1 MKKTSTTNIL
11 AKIFKK
17 TPEKKVKKKT
27 KPKVAKKSTP
37 PKAKVVK
44 KNIPVKKTK
53 TKKVTATKIK
63 KNLKTVSKKAAPE
76 KVEIKTDN
84 LRISKSN
91 EVKPEIKK
99 VKKQET
105 EKREYKVKDYVVYPK
120 HGVGQITEFKKIN
133 IGGIDVETYVL
144 KFEKD
149 KANGMVP
156 VNKQSH
162 LRPLATINQVNKC
175 ISILKS
181 KPKIKRSMWSRRAQ
195 EYEAKISS
203 GKIYELAE
211 VVRDLNKGDDLMVDQ
226 SYSERQL
233 FEKAYERI
241 LSEFQIVMGVSL
253 EDTQKKLDKALKRNL
268 EGQPKTIA
276 APTKIKDPA
285 ADPDADSVQ
294 ITDTENLTSG
304 DQLQAVERVLKRTRG
319 IASYEIISEKKLIG
333 LLEPWLGTGNVT
345 ADLPIPVMIDVIL
358 NPEKRFNEKGLRIEL
373 SAVAPGAKLDTHG
386 RWRQNLERGLQTMRI
401 LAGLILMLVTIAT
414 ATVIIFAT
422 RAGLGTNKET
432 VEVLHLIGAH
442 DKFISR
448 QFERQFLTLS
458 LLSCIIGYGAAAGIF
473 HMLFILMTDMEDMQF
488 YLLLLGVPFLS
499 ILMTWLII
507 RNFVIRTLAKA
518 L

>member
-17 TPEKKVKKKT
+17 TPEKKKNKKT
-27 KPKVAKKSTP
+27 VAKVTKKS
-37 PKAKVVK
+37 KAKVFK
-44 KNIPVKKTK
+44 KINPIKKAKVEKKTI
-53 TKKVTATKIK
+53 AKIK
-63 KNLKTVSKKAAPE
+63 KNLKTVGAKTIPQ
-76 KVEIKTDN
+76 KVEVTSN
-84 LRISKSN
+84 LRIPKSN

-162 LRPLATINQVNKC
+162 LRLLATINQVNKC
-175 ISILKS
+175 ITILKS
-181 KPKIKRSMWSRRAQ
+181 KPKVKRSMWSRRAQ

-241 LSEFQIVMGVSL
+241 LSEFQIIMGLSL

-268 EGQPKTIA
+268 EGQGQAKVLA
-276 APTKIKDPA
+276 VPTKLAELNAPEA
-285 ADPDADSVQ
+285 
-294 ITDTENLTSG
+294 
-304 DQLQAVERVLKRTRG
+304 
-319 IASYEIISEKKLIG
+319 
-333 LLEPWLGTGNVT
+333 EP
-345 ADLPIPVMIDVIL
+345 
-358 NPEKRFNEKGLRIEL
+358 
-373 SAVAPGAKLDTHG
+373 
-386 RWRQNLERGLQTMRI
+386 
-401 LAGLILMLVTIAT
+401 IAT
-414 ATVIIFAT
+414 T
-422 RAGLGTNKET
+422 
-432 VEVLHLIGAH
+432 
-442 DKFISR
+442 
-448 QFERQFLTLS
+448 
-458 LLSCIIGYGAAAGIF
+458 
-473 HMLFILMTDMEDMQF
+473 ED
-488 YLLLLGVPFLS
+488 
-499 ILMTWLII
+499 
-507 RNFVIRTLAKA
+507 
-518 L
+518 

>member
-27 KPKVAKKSTP
+27 KVKVVKKSVA

-44 KNIPVKKTK
+44 KSVAPKAKVVKKTK
-53 TKKVTATKIK
+53 AIKVAVTKIK
-63 KNLKTVSKKAAPE
+63 KNLKTVSKKAAPA
-76 KVEIKTDN
+76 KVDIKTDN

-99 VKKQET
+99 IKKQDT

-268 EGQPKTIA
+268 ESQAKAIA
-276 APTKIKDPA
+276 APTKIKEPA
-285 ADPDADSVQ
+285 AEPDTDSEP
-294 ITDTENLTSG
+294 ITDTE
-304 DQLQAVERVLKRTRG
+304 D
-319 IASYEIISEKKLIG
+319 
-333 LLEPWLGTGNVT
+333 
-345 ADLPIPVMIDVIL
+345 
-358 NPEKRFNEKGLRIEL
+358 
-373 SAVAPGAKLDTHG
+373 
-386 RWRQNLERGLQTMRI
+386 
-401 LAGLILMLVTIAT
+401 
-414 ATVIIFAT
+414 
-422 RAGLGTNKET
+422 
-432 VEVLHLIGAH
+432 
-442 DKFISR
+442 
-448 QFERQFLTLS
+448 
-458 LLSCIIGYGAAAGIF
+458 
-473 HMLFILMTDMEDMQF
+473 
-488 YLLLLGVPFLS
+488 
-499 ILMTWLII
+499 
-507 RNFVIRTLAKA
+507 
-518 L
+518 

>member
-1 MKKTSTTNIL
+1 MSKISTKNIL
-11 AKIFKK
+11 KKIFKAK
-17 TPEKKVKKKT
+17 PEKKVKKKVSV
-27 KPKVAKKSTP
+27 K
-37 PKAKVVK
+37 KVV
-44 KNIPVKKTK
+44 K
-53 TKKVTATKIK
+53 TKKVTKDKIK
-63 KNLKTVSKKAAPE
+63 KTKKVVAKKTKKVTKKITSKSIKLKKTIKVSESKE
-76 KVEIKTDN
+76 DTKVDN

-105 EKREYKVKDYVVYPK
+105 EKREYKIKDHVVYPK

-133 IGGIDVETYVL
+133 IGGIDVETYVI

-241 LSEFQIVMGVSL
+241 LSEFQIVLNVSL

-268 EGQPKTIA
+268 ASNQQPQVT
-276 APTKIKDPA
+276 T
-285 ADPDADSVQ
+285 ADPKS
-294 ITDTENLTSG
+294 TTTELPS
-304 DQLQAVERVLKRTRG
+304 E
-319 IASYEIISEKKLIG
+319 EPISETD
-333 LLEPWLGTGNVT
+333 ET
-345 ADLPIPVMIDVIL
+345 DPID
-358 NPEKRFNEKGLRIEL
+358 E
-373 SAVAPGAKLDTHG
+373 
-386 RWRQNLERGLQTMRI
+386 
-401 LAGLILMLVTIAT
+401 
-414 ATVIIFAT
+414 
-422 RAGLGTNKET
+422 
-432 VEVLHLIGAH
+432 
-442 DKFISR
+442 
-448 QFERQFLTLS
+448 
-458 LLSCIIGYGAAAGIF
+458 
-473 HMLFILMTDMEDMQF
+473 
-488 YLLLLGVPFLS
+488 
-499 ILMTWLII
+499 
-507 RNFVIRTLAKA
+507 
-518 L
+518 